1 MVGEHVIS
9 LHLHSD
15 VDVQLPLTVVADDE
29 AATGD

>member
-15 VDVQLPLTVVADDE
+15 IDIPVTLTVVAE
-29 AATGD
+29 E